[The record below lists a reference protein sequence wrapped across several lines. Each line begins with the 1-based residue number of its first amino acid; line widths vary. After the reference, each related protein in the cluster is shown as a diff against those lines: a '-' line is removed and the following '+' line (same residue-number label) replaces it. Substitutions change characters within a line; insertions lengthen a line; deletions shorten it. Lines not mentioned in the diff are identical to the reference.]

1 MGAMGRTIDYGGFE
15 TGSGIRAR
23 MDTAPDQERLCE
35 FRGLQLT
42 ATYIISDVLHYVS
55 SVLQRQT
62 VMSSNQG
69 TVDELNKSTIVRDI
83 FHSIL

>member
-23 MDTAPDQERLCE
+23 MHTAPDQERLCE

-42 ATYIISDVLHYVS
+42 ATYIISADVLHYL
-55 SVLQRQT
+55 LQRQT

-69 TVDELNKSTIVRDI
+69 TVDEFNKSTIVRDI